1 MKIFIQ
7 ILVFFISGFLLN
19 SCFEDP
25 DCIDLRN
32 DFVGFT
38 FKKMFDGKIDTV
50 NLIGISVSG
59 TNNVYYPFTS
69 VRGSIQV
76 PLNVSAS
83 SQQFGIE
90 LLRGSYTMVV
100 DYDSQ
105 PQFES
110 ADCGPRFILSNL
122 QVSQHNF
129 DSVRVASNVP
139 LAGLSGSNIDIYR
152 CPITNNFK
160 FSFRQLLA
168 DEEENGIELIEN
180 LKQISV
186 GYLPGVLYADT
197 LLGSIVVPLN
207 NNASSTNITIDSKAN
222 ALTTLNVS
230 YSIQPSQLFEVCGIQ
245 KFIHDIQVNANSS
258 YDIVRVQKDSI
269 ADPPTTN
276 VALLRCPETNLIEL
290 TLIGLP
296 GSSDNNYQVN
306 KVTASYTTELFYQDS
321 LTAKLVLP
329 LNMAQNQTDFTID
342 FATGPKQ
349 ISFEYTRTA
358 KTFHGQCNQTLISS
372 VNVLS
377 TDFTTAPVL
386 KNDSIQYPTVP
397 NFEIIN
403 N

>member
-1 MKIFIQ
+1 MRIFVQ
-7 ILVFFISGFLLN
+7 IFAFFISGLFVS

-50 NLIGISVSG
+50 NVIGISVSG
-59 TNNVYYPFTS
+59 TNDVFYSFTS

-83 SQQFGIE
+83 TQQFGID

-100 DYDSQ
+100 DYNSE

-110 ADCGPRFILSNL
+110 VDCGPRYILSDL
-122 QVSQHNF
+122 RVSQHNF
-129 DSVRVASNVP
+129 DSVRVASTVP

-160 FSFRQLLA
+160 LSFRQLLA
-168 DEEENGIELIEN
+168 DEKENGIELKES
-180 LKQISV
+180 LKQVSLN
-186 GYLPGVLYADT
+186 YLPGVFYVDT
-197 LLGSIVVPLN
+197 LLSAIVVPLN
-207 NNASSTNITIDSKAN
+207 NNASSTNITIDAKAS
-222 ALTTLNVS
+222 ALTTLNIN

-276 VALLRCPETNLIEL
+276 VALFRCPETNLIEL

-296 GSSDNNYQVN
+296 GSVDNNYQVN
-306 KVTASYTTELFYQDS
+306 KVTAGYTAELFYQDS

-329 LNMAQNQTDFTID
+329 LDVSQDQTDFTID

-349 ISFEYTRTA
+349 ISFGYLRTS

-377 TDFTTAPVL
+377 TDFTAAPVL
-386 KNDSIQYPTVP
+386 KKDSIQFPTVP
-397 NFEIIN
+397 NFEITN